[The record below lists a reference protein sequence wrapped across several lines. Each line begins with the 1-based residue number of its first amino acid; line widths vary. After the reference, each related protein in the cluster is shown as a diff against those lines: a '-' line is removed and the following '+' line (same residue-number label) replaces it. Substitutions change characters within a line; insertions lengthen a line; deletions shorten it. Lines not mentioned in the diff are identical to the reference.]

1 MLLFEDLSIMY
12 NSKQHGATI
21 LLDWGLADISKSPEI
36 QPCILSCQV
45 RNYSFQTLSLSY
57 SLFFPECDFEHPSM
71 KQMID
76 PIPRFKIIFFLCE
89 NFRNLG
95 VTGLKKC

>member
-45 RNYSFQTLSLSY
+45 GNYSFSNPVSLLSFLPNVI
-57 SLFFPECDFEHPSM
+57 LNTHP
-71 KQMID
+71 
-76 PIPRFKIIFFLCE
+76 
-89 NFRNLG
+89 
-95 VTGLKKC
+95 